1 MITNLNILI
10 PEIFLS
16 LSTFSILMIG
26 VFLKKSFNI
35 IFNLSSLIIIVTI
48 AIIISSPN
56 SEEKIFLESF
66 TRDAFSNYFKVLIL
80 LSSLFVLNSSKNFI
94 VENKLDK
101 FEYPIIILLS
111 ILGMFFMV
119 SSNDL
124 ILFYLGL
131 ELQSLSLYILAS
143 IDRDNLRSTE
153 SGIKYFVLSALSS
166 GLLLYGCSLL
176 YGFTGS
182 TNFDLIASQLNKENT
197 GAVLPAGIKTAAR
210 YPS

>member
-111 ILGMFFMV
+111 ILGMFYV
-119 SSNDL
+119 YT
-124 ILFYLGL
+124 IL
-131 ELQSLSLYILAS
+131 
-143 IDRDNLRSTE
+143 
-153 SGIKYFVLSALSS
+153 KYFIGMANNYNIYFNCFDDFRRCCS
-166 GLLLYGCSLL
+166 YGTKK
-176 YGFTGS
+176 F
-182 TNFDLIASQLNKENT
+182 
-197 GAVLPAGIKTAAR
+197 
-210 YPS
+210 

>member
-56 SEEKIFLESF
+56 SDEKIFLESF

-111 ILGMFFMV
+111 NIGMYFKE
-119 SSNDL
+119 SSKDL
-124 ILFYLGL
+124 ILFY
-131 ELQSLSLYILAS
+131 
-143 IDRDNLRSTE
+143 
-153 SGIKYFVLSALSS
+153 
-166 GLLLYGCSLL
+166 
-176 YGFTGS
+176 
-182 TNFDLIASQLNKENT
+182 
-197 GAVLPAGIKTAAR
+197 
-210 YPS
+210 

>member
-1 MITNLNILI
+1 MF

-16 LSTFSILMIG
+16 LSIFSILMVG
-26 VFLKKSFNI
+26 VFIKKSFNL
-35 IFNLSSLIIIVTI
+35 IFNLTSLIIIVTI
-48 AIIISSPN
+48 SIILTNPN
-56 SEEKIFLESF
+56 NEEKIFLDSF
-66 TRDAFSNYFKVLIL
+66 IRDPFSNYFKILIL
-80 LSSLFVLNSSKNFI
+80 LSTLFVLNSSKNFI
-94 VENKLDK
+94 IDNKLDK

-176 YGFTGS
+176 SGFTGS
-182 TNFDLIASQLNKENT
+182 TNFESISD
-197 GAVLPAGIKTAAR
+197 
-210 YPS
+210 